1 MLSSVLNNELDKK
14 LANQPKLIEHSH
26 CADIVSAFAKI
37 VQKTIEDDP
46 TRSTYV
52 IPFPAPC
59 GHHIKKLIDSENIHN
74 PFPLK
79 NDEMERANALILS
92 FQLINKKVS
101 VYFSEKH

>member
-1 MLSSVLNNELDKK
+1 MLSTILNNELNKK

-26 CADIVSAFAKI
+26 CNDIVLSFAKI
-37 VQKTIEDDP
+37 VQKTIDDDP

-59 GHHIKKLIDSENIHN
+59 GPYIKKLIDNENIHN

-79 NDEMERANALILS
+79 NDEMERSNALILS
-92 FQLINKKVS
+92 YQLINKKVS